1 MQRDACAKYRAD
13 PDKKKRI
20 PVKYRSLV
28 HRQCPVPRGYN
39 AQHTLLDGCPG
50 ETLETGW
57 SGHRTEAR
65 VAFVDASQ
73 VKRCVRTSVGGCSAR
88 VLIGRLVPWSCCNAA
103 RVAGRQGSF
112 QSYDRVVC
120 HHMCCSCSGLTIV
133 VSFVRQTTDRHHGCA
148 GPTKCRMS
156 SDSADHGLRLL
167 SLAQRCRCLTGKPCL
182 SLNRLQNNTSFKI
195 GTSVRAKAE

>member
-39 AQHTLLDGCPG
+39 AQHNLLDGCPG

-65 VAFVDASQ
+65 VAFVDASKFQ
-73 VKRCVRTSVGGCSAR
+73 RCVGTSVGGCSAR
-88 VLIGRLVPWSCCNAA
+88 VLIGRLVPWPVATRPGLPAGKGASKFMIVWFVTTCVVLAA
-103 RVAGRQGSF
+103 A
-112 QSYDRVVC
+112 
-120 HHMCCSCSGLTIV
+120 
-133 VSFVRQTTDRHHGCA
+133 
-148 GPTKCRMS
+148 
-156 SDSADHGLRLL
+156 
-167 SLAQRCRCLTGKPCL
+167 
-182 SLNRLQNNTSFKI
+182 
-195 GTSVRAKAE
+195 

>member
-39 AQHTLLDGCPG
+39 AQHNLLDGCPG

-112 QSYDRVVC
+112 QSCDRVVC
-120 HHMCCSCSGLTIV
+120 HHICLLQRPDRVGFFC
-133 VSFVRQTTDRHHGCA
+133 QATTDRHHGCT
-148 GPTKCRMS
+148 GPTECRIRRL
-156 SDSADHGLRLL
+156 SAQAMDWESQVWHKDLDVSQL
-167 SLAQRCRCLTGKPCL
+167 SRVQA
-182 SLNRLQNNTSFKI
+182 
-195 GTSVRAKAE
+195 